1 MRYIKLVDGNPI
13 FYTIE
18 QLFND
23 YPDAKIY
30 STTELP
36 DPKLLKN
43 YDVYPY
49 TTTQMPEGDVVQ
61 EGNPMLSGTGE
72 WMQTWT
78 VREFTEEE
86 KKAKPS
92 ILPSLNVFAND
103 SQRLERLSICEDCDR
118 YKASTRQC
126 KECGCFMVLKT
137 QIKASK
143 CPLGKWDKLV

>member
-78 VREFTEEE
+78 V
-86 KKAKPS
+86 
-92 ILPSLNVFAND
+92 
-103 SQRLERLSICEDCDR
+103 
-118 YKASTRQC
+118 
-126 KECGCFMVLKT
+126 
-137 QIKASK
+137 
-143 CPLGKWDKLV
+143 

>member
-92 ILPSLNVFAND
+92 ILPSLNVFASD
-103 SQRLERLSICEDCDR
+103 SQRLERLSICEDCDT

-126 KECGCFMVLKT
+126 KECGCFMKVKT
-137 QIKASK
+137 RIPSSQ
-143 CPLGKWDKLV
+143 CPLGKW